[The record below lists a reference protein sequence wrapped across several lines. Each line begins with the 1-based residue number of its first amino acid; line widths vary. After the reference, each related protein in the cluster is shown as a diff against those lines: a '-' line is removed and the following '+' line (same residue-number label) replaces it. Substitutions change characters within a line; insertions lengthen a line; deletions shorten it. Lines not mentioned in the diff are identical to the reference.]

1 MSSFDFQNTR
11 MGVIFI
17 LVVMF
22 GYVNEVHAQ
31 PGESGNVSKKT
42 QEAEIEIVMESYEYS
57 PSEVMLKVGIP
68 FTLVLKN
75 ESFLVPHNFILDDPE
90 GNRVLERDVSSGE
103 SQRVTLTLTQS
114 GTYRFYCDKQ
124 LLFFPS
130 HEEQGMTGHLVV
142 QK

>member
-1 MSSFDFQNTR
+1 MSSCVFQNTR
-11 MGVIFI
+11 MGLIVV
-17 LVVMF
+17 LVAMI
-22 GYVNEVHAQ
+22 GYVSEVHAQ
-31 PGESGNVSKKT
+31 PEESGNVSGDKPKS
-42 QEAEIEIVMESYEYS
+42 EIEIVMESYEYS
-57 PSEVMLKVGIP
+57 PSEVMVKVGIP

-103 SQRVTLTLTQS
+103 SQSVTLTLTQS

-142 QK
+142 QE